1 MTVTGTRTARLVAL
15 LAALTLLAAACGG
28 GGGGGGDGGGG
39 DGGEALAED
48 IDLEGAQVGVGS
60 KEFTEQLIVGN
71 MAAIALEAAGA
82 QVDNQVGI
90 IGTNVVRQA
99 LESGEIDMY
108 WEYTGTGWIT
118 ILGHTDPI
126 ADEREQYLAVAE
138 EDLEKNSIV
147 WLEPAPMNNTYALAM
162 GPDATEELGIETLS
176 EVAELED
183 DQLTLCA
190 DAEFLSRD
198 DGLPG
203 LEEHYGFEFPEGN
216 ITELDLGV
224 IYAATGAG
232 EQCNFGE
239 VFATDGRIQAQDLT
253 VLEDDQDFFPK
264 YNLAMTIREDT
275 YQEND
280 SAYDELFN
288 AIAEELTNETMTD
301 LNAQVDVEGEDA
313 EDVAEQFLVDNGIIS
328 G

>member
-1 MTVTGTRTARLVAL
+1 MTATRTRLARLVAL

-28 GGGGGGDGGGG
+28 GGEESGGDGGGG
-39 DGGEALAED
+39 DALAETL
-48 IDLEGAQVGVGS
+48 DLGDAQVGVGS
-60 KEFTEQLIVGN
+60 KEFTEQLVVGN
-71 MAAIALEAAGA
+71 IAAIALEAAGA
-82 QVDNQVGI
+82 EVDNQVGI

-126 ADEREQYLAVAE
+126 DNEREQYLAVAE
-138 EDLEKNSIV
+138 EDLDKNGIV
-147 WLEPAPMNNTYALAM
+147 WLEPAPMNNTYALAA
-162 GPDATEELGIETLS
+162 GPEAAEELGVETLS
-176 EVAELED
+176 DVSELDEEE
-183 DQLTLCA
+183 LTLCA

-203 LEEHYGFEFPEGN
+203 LEEHYDFDWPEDG

-232 EQCNFGE
+232 DQCNFGE

-253 VLEDDQDFFPK
+253 VMEDDQDFFPK
-264 YNLAMTIREDT
+264 YNLSMTMQEET
-275 YQEND
+275 YQEHD
-280 SAYDELFN
+280 VDYDELFN
-288 AIAEELTNETMTD
+288 SIAAALTNETMTEM
-301 LNAQVDVEGEDA
+301 NAQVDVEREDP
-313 EDVAEQFLVDNGIIS
+313 EDVAEQFLIDNGIIS